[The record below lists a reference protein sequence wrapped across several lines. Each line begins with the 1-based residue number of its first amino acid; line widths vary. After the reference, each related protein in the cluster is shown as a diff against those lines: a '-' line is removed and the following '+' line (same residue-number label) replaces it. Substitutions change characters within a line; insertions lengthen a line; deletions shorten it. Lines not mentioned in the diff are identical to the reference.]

1 MPRRS
6 SRPPVD
12 PKTPSSLYYAVGGD
26 RRLLREA
33 RAEALAKVGEWL
45 RNRRAQGYVQM
56 SDEEYDVQ
64 CRYVAMLV
72 YHACANV
79 GISKVQ
85 QVATQ
90 EAEAAEA
97 ARTQPALYAV
107 CPKCGRS
114 GP

>member
-6 SRPPVD
+6 SRPPAD
-12 PKTPSSLYYAVGGD
+12 PKTPSSLYHAAGGD
-26 RRLLREA
+26 RKLLREA
-33 RAEALAKVGEWL
+33 RADALAKIGEWL
-45 RNRRAQGYVQM
+45 GNRRRQGYVQM

-72 YHACANV
+72 YHACAGV
-79 GISKVQ
+79 GVAKVQ
-85 QVATQ
+85 QAATR

-97 ARTQPALYAV
+97 TRTQPSLYVV
-107 CPKCGRS
+107 CPKCGRA